1 MESDL
6 NEYRLQLESVEAAL
20 KDDPDNT
27 ELATLS
33 VQLKEIIT
41 LTETVLA
48 EEGSSAST
56 TPASNAQ
63 NGTSTHGPSKWTNEH
78 GKRDAPSTP
87 VDNGAAA
94 AATGAIHSFTVGD
107 NVLAK
112 WTSGDNAFYPARI
125 TSITG
130 SSKNPVYI
138 VKFTSYNVSETLS
151 SQHVKP
157 LTDSQQKKRKLDA
170 AASASPTPVN
180 AAVISQP
187 ANINAALAEQS
198 KREPSKVSD
207 GPPRPPKVSK
217 RVKHQREL
225 NESKNKWQ
233 AFAAKGVKTGSG
245 KSKKIGESSMFRTPE
260 GVHGRVGFTG
270 SGQPMRKEI
279 SVRGKHVYQHENQ
292 EED

>member
-1 MESDL
+1 M
-6 NEYRLQLESVEAAL
+6 EAAL
-20 KDDPDNT
+20 KADPDNT
-27 ELATLS
+27 ELANLAS
-33 VQLKEIIT
+33 ELKEVIA

-48 EEGSSAST
+48 EERGATATPAAST
-56 TPASNAQ
+56 S
-63 NGTSTHGPSKWTNEH
+63 TSTVTNAPGKWTNDS
-78 GKRDAPSTP
+78 KREAPSTP
-87 VDNGAAA
+87 VENTLAG
-94 AATGAIHSFTVGD
+94 TGAVHSFTVGD
-107 NVLAK
+107 NVLAR

-157 LTDSQQKKRKLDA
+157 LSDSQQKKRKLDQTS
-170 AASASPTPVN
+170 SASPTPVN
-180 AAVISQP
+180 SAIISQP

-225 NESKNKWQ
+225 NDSKNKWQ
-233 AFAAKGVKTGSG
+233 AFAAKGVKTASG
-245 KSKKIGESSMFRTPE
+245 KTRKIGEGSMFRTPE
-260 GVHGRVGFTG
+260 GVHGRG
-270 SGQPMRKEI
+270 
-279 SVRGKHVYQHENQ
+279 
-292 EED
+292 

>member
-1 MESDL
+1 M
-6 NEYRLQLESVEAAL
+6 EAAL
-20 KDDPDNT
+20 KADPDNT
-27 ELATLS
+27 ELANLAS
-33 VQLKEIIT
+33 ELKEVIE
-41 LTETVLA
+41 LTETVLS
-48 EEGSSAST
+48 EERGTTAAPSANAASST
-56 TPASNAQ
+56 TANASGRWGAND
-63 NGTSTHGPSKWTNEH
+63 S
-78 GKRDAPSTP
+78 KRDSPSTP
-87 VDNGAAA
+87 VENTAAGA
-94 AATGAIHSFTVGD
+94 GAVHSFTVGD
-107 NVLAK
+107 NVLAR

-157 LTDSQQKKRKLDA
+157 LSESHQKKRKLDQTS
-170 AASASPTPVN
+170 SASPTPSN
-180 AAVISQP
+180 TAIISQP

-233 AFAAKGVKTGSG
+233 AFAAKGVKIGSG
-245 KSKKIGESSMFRTPE
+245 KSKKIGEGSMFRTPE
-260 GVHGRVGFTG
+260 GVHGR
-270 SGQPMRKEI
+270 GQWNCFI
-279 SVRGKHVYQHENQ
+279 
-292 EED
+292 

>member
-1 MESDL
+1 MEAEL

-20 KDDPDNT
+20 KGDPDNT
-27 ELATLS
+27 ELANLAAE
-33 VQLKEIIT
+33 LKEVIA

-48 EEGSSAST
+48 EERGATAPASSNAVSTAST
-56 TPASNAQ
+56 NA
-63 NGTSTHGPSKWTNEH
+63 PDRRVNEL
-78 GKRDAPSTP
+78 KRDSPSTS
-87 VDNGAAA
+87 VDNTAAG
-94 AATGAIHSFTVGD
+94 TGAVHSFTVGD
-107 NVLAK
+107 NVLAR

-130 SSKNPVYI
+130 SQTNPVYI

-151 SQHVKP
+151 SQHIKP
-157 LTDSQQKKRKLDA
+157 LSDSQQKKRKLDA
-170 AASASPTPVN
+170 TLTTSPAPVN
-180 AAVISQP
+180 SAIISQP

-207 GPPRPPKVSK
+207 GPPRPPKISK

-233 AFAAKGVKTGSG
+233 AFAAKGVKTGAG
-245 KSKKIGESSMFRTPE
+245 KAKKIGETSMFRTPE

-279 SVRGKHVYQHENQ
+279 SVRGKHIYQQ
-292 EED
+292 GDVDEE

>member
-1 MESDL
+1 M
-6 NEYRLQLESVEAAL
+6 ESVEAAL
-20 KDDPDNT
+20 KADPDNA
-27 ELATLS
+27 ELAQLAS
-33 VQLKEIIT
+33 ELKEIIA

-48 EEGSSAST
+48 EERGTAAAALANAPAST
-56 TPASNAQ
+56 STNSSN
-63 NGTSTHGPSKWTNEH
+63 KW
-78 GKRDAPSTP
+78 GQYDSKRDAPTTP
-87 VDNGAAA
+87 VDHTTAGA
-94 AATGAIHSFTVGD
+94 GAVHSFTVGD
-107 NVLAK
+107 NVLAR

-157 LTDSQQKKRKLDA
+157 MSDSQQKKRKLDA
-170 AASASPTPVN
+170 QATGNPTPVN
-180 AAVISQP
+180 SAIISQP

-217 RVKHQREL
+217 KVKHQREL

-233 AFAAKGVKTGSG
+233 AFAAKGVRVGSG
-245 KSKKIGESSMFRTPE
+245 RTKKIGESSMFRTPE
-260 GVHGRVGFTG
+260 GIHGRG
-270 SGQPMRKEI
+270 
-279 SVRGKHVYQHENQ
+279 
-292 EED
+292 